1 MATAEDIVRGFLIV
15 DIAVVMLV
23 MLVLIWRYLRAIA
36 RLKRPLTK
44 NPGMQLEPED
54 EIALREA
61 RTKLRF
67 TFILGFICL
76 GSSLFVLRAL

>member
-15 DIAVVMLV
+15 DIVVVMLV
-23 MLVLIWRYLRAIA
+23 MLVLIWRYRRAIA
-36 RLKRPLTK
+36 RLKRPLVK
-44 NPGMQLEPED
+44 NPGMHLEPED

-61 RTKLRF
+61 RAKLRF
-67 TFILGFICL
+67 TCILGFICL